1 LNRTDPNA
9 VKLAAATVLY
19 EPAVEMLDDL
29 VPPIAADGLRFF
41 IFLNGPVSEA
51 VEQRLDLMSNARIL
65 RSPTNIGLGA
75 GLNAVVRAAESDG
88 VSHLLLLDQDSSPQA
103 GLCAALHERC
113 ERGSGRIAAIGPVLV
128 PPPGEAFLPMR
139 YARRKKAA
147 SGEAFSSEVGTGS
160 REENATKQKLSE
172 VDFLPTSGSL
182 ISLAAWREIG
192 PFRDD
197 YFIDGIDVEWGF
209 RAWSRGYACVLAED
223 LAMVHRWGSADAD
236 HRPQILRQ
244 SDIRNYYYI
253 RNAVNGLRLRH
264 IPLRWKLHVTGRLAM
279 QTLLLLA
286 GRRGAASVR
295 RLIGRAIAD
304 GWAGRLGPIPTMV
317 LQPPA

>member
-1 LNRTDPNA
+1 LNRAEPNA

-29 VPPIAADGLRFF
+29 VPPIVADGLRFF

-51 VEQRLDLMSNARIL
+51 VEQRLDLLSNARIL
-65 RSPTNIGLGA
+65 RAPTNIGLGA
-75 GLNAVVRAAESDG
+75 GLNAVVRAAESEG

-113 ERGSGRIAAIGPVLV
+113 GTGSRRIAAIGPVLV

-139 YARRKKAA
+139 YARRKKTAL
-147 SGEAFSSEVGTGS
+147 V
-160 REENATKQKLSE
+160 SE

-253 RNAVNGLRLRH
+253 RNAVSGLRLRH
-264 IPLRWKLHVTGRLAM
+264 IPLRWKLHVIGRLAI
-279 QTLLLLA
+279 QALALLTS
-286 GRRGAASVR
+286 RRGAASAR
-295 RLIGRAIAD
+295 KLIGRAIAD
-304 GWAGRLGPIPTMV
+304 GWAGRLGPAPASMV
-317 LQPPA
+317 

>member
-1 LNRTDPNA
+1 MNRADPNA

-29 VPPIAADGLRFF
+29 APPLVADGLPFF
-41 IFLNGPVSEA
+41 IFLNGPASEA
-51 VEQRLDLMSNARIL
+51 VEQRLDLLSNARIL
-65 RSPTNIGLGA
+65 RSPMNIGLGA

-103 GLCAALHERC
+103 GLCAALYERC
-113 ERGSGRIAAIGPVLV
+113 ETGAGRIAAMGPVLV

-139 YARRKKAA
+139 YARREKK
-147 SGEAFSSEVGTGS
+147 SLVSD
-160 REENATKQKLSE
+160 

-197 YFIDGIDVEWGF
+197 YFIDGIDVEWCF
-209 RAWSRGYACVLAED
+209 RAWNCGYACVLAED
-223 LAMVHRWGSADAD
+223 LAMVHRWGSSDTD
-236 HRPQILRQ
+236 NRPQILRQ

-253 RNAVNGLRLRH
+253 RNAVNGLRLGH
-264 IPLRWKLHVTGRLAM
+264 VPLRWKLHVTSRLAM
-279 QTLLLLA
+279 QALALLA
-286 GRRGAASVR
+286 SRRGAASAR
-295 RLIGRAIAD
+295 RLVVRAVAD
-304 GWAGRLGPIPTMV
+304 GWAGRLGPIPAVV
-317 LQPPA
+317 LQRPA